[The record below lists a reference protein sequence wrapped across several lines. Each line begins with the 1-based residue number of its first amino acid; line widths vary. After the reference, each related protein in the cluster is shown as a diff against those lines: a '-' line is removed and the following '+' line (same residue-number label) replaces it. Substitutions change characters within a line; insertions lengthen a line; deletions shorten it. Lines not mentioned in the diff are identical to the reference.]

1 MQHCLAYGVRPSL
14 LDSHQHVHT
23 IWPIYERVARFAA
36 EQAVP
41 LRLARN
47 LGGNIG
53 PAKRLFKMLLNQRL
67 RRPCA
72 EPVCTPADLR
82 DQPLPAQG
90 TLEVIVHL
98 CALGEDFGDDHL
110 DAEESLSALLDRCLA
125 GVPRIAYSA
134 LTEL

>member
-1 MQHCLAYGVRPSL
+1 MECDPAFWTPTSTYTLS
-14 LDSHQHVHT
+14 
-23 IWPIYERVARFAA
+23 
-36 EQAVP
+36 
-41 LRLARN
+41 
-47 LGGNIG
+47 G
-53 PAKRLFKMLLNQRL
+53 PATSWWHVSPPSKLCR
-67 RRPCA
+67 CA

-90 TLEVIVHL
+90 ILEVIVHL
-98 CALGEDFGDDHL
+98 FALGEDFGDDHL